1 MACKQLR
8 FVAASW
14 AVTYLAL
21 ALLCAP
27 AFAEANLRIPI
38 PKRDK
43 PTPVQKLNEQGV
55 KAIQK
60 HQFDK
65 AKSYFYH
72 AYLLD
77 PDDPFTL
84 NNLGYI
90 SELQGDVDRAQRYY
104 ELAEQNSTG
113 AIVAK
118 SNVAAM
124 KGQPF
129 SEAVQ
134 GVKSGPMQANRINV
148 EAMRLLSHGRLKEAD
163 TLLQQALSLNP
174 RDPFTLN
181 NLGYTKESEGE
192 LKEAQKYYQAAAQL
206 NSKDPVIVT
215 VNSSWRGQP
224 ISKVASR
231 NAKAVERELRKRQS
245 SEQQVARLNLRGVA
259 ALNRNDTESARHY
272 FEQAYKM
279 NPADGFTL
287 NNMGYVA
294 ELQGD
299 RETADEFYAKA
310 RRAQGAS
317 DKVTF
322 SNQREMQGLKL
333 GAVAGI
339 NDEKVETTMEA
350 SAEARRRMGGP
361 IQLKRRNGAPVTEPE
376 AVPQRPPGSE
386 QAPEPQAAPAAEPQ
400 AEPTPRAP
408 SPYSPEPPKMPAPQ
422 MPEPSTQPA
431 APATQPPQSMAPAS
445 KQPSSTPPPSGQS
458 VPQTSSPA
466 VPQSSFPVATP
477 APPSPEGQQAQ
488 PIQPGA
494 PVQPPQNAPQIQ
506 NTTPPS
512 TVQPQ
517 Q

>member
-8 FVAASW
+8 PVAATW
-14 AVTYLAL
+14 AVTCIAL
-21 ALLCAP
+21 ALLCVP
-27 AFAEANLRIPI
+27 AFAEATLRIPI
-38 PKRDK
+38 PRRDK
-43 PTPVQKLNEQGV
+43 PTPVQKLNAEGV

-90 SELQGDVDRAQRYY
+90 SELQGDVERAQRYY

-134 GVKSGPMQANRINV
+134 GVKSGPMQANRMNV

-174 RDPFTLN
+174 HDPFTLN

-192 LKEAQKYYQAAAQL
+192 LKEAERYYQAAAQV
-206 NSKDPVIVT
+206 NAKDPVIVT
-215 VNSSWRGQP
+215 VNPSWRGHP
-224 ISKVASR
+224 ISKIAAR
-231 NAKAVERELRKRQS
+231 NAKAVESELRKREN
-245 SEQQVARLNLRGVA
+245 SEQQVARLNLRGVT
-259 ALNRNDTESARHY
+259 ALNRNDAESARHY
-272 FEQAYKM
+272 FEQAYKL
-279 NPADGFTL
+279 NPEDGFTL

-310 RRAQGAS
+310 RRAQRAN

-339 NDEKVETTMEA
+339 NDQKIETTMEA
-350 SAEARRRMGGP
+350 NAEARRRLGGP
-361 IQLKRRNGAPVTEPE
+361 IQLKRRNGAAVTEPE
-376 AVPQRPPGSE
+376 TVPQRPPGSE
-386 QAPEPQAAPAAEPQ
+386 QAPEPQAAPSAEPQ
-400 AEPTPRAP
+400 AQPAPQAP
-408 SPYSPEPPKMPAPQ
+408 SPFSPEPPKMPAPQ
-422 MPEPSTQPA
+422 MPQPSTQPP

-445 KQPSSTPPPSGQS
+445 GQPTQPPPAQP
-458 VPQTSSPA
+458 VPQTSSPNGQ
-466 VPQSSFPVATP
+466 QSSGPVT
-477 APPSPEGQQAQ
+477 APVTPSPQGQQQAQ
-488 PIQPGA
+488 PSQPA
-494 PVQPPQNAPQIQ
+494 PPMQPPQNAPQGQ
-506 NTTPPS
+506 STTPPS
-512 TVQPQ
+512 TVQPPQ
-517 Q
+517 

>member
-8 FVAASW
+8 SVAATW
-14 AVTYLAL
+14 AVTYITL
-21 ALLCAP
+21 ALLCVP
-27 AFAEANLRIPI
+27 AFAEASLRIPI

-43 PTPVQKLNEQGV
+43 PTPVQKLNAQGV

-192 LKEAQKYYQAAAQL
+192 LKEAEKYYQADARL
-206 NSKDPVIVT
+206 NAKDPVIVT
-215 VNSSWRGQP
+215 VNPSWRGHP
-224 ISKVASR
+224 ISKIAAR
-231 NAKAVERELRKRQS
+231 NAKAVERELRKREN
-245 SEQQVARLNLRGVA
+245 SEQQVARLNLRGVT
-259 ALNRNDTESARHY
+259 ALNRNDAESARHY
-272 FEQAYKM
+272 FEQAYKL
-279 NPADGFTL
+279 NPEDGFTL

-310 RRAQGAS
+310 RRAQRAN

-339 NDEKVETTMEA
+339 NDQKVETTMEA
-350 SAEARRRMGGP
+350 SAEARRRVGGP

-386 QAPEPQAAPAAEPQ
+386 QAPEPQVAPPAEPQ
-400 AEPTPRAP
+400 AQPTPQAP
-408 SPYSPEPPKMPAPQ
+408 SPFSPEPPKMPAPQ
-422 MPEPSTQPA
+422 MPQPSTQPP
-431 APATQPPQSMAPAS
+431 APATQPPQSMAPG
-445 KQPSSTPPPSGQS
+445 SGQPRS
-458 VPQTSSPA
+458 TQSPTAQPVPQTSSPN
-466 VPQSSFPVATP
+466 VPQSSAPVAPGPPSPQGQQPQPSQP
-477 APPSPEGQQAQ
+477 APPM
-488 PIQPGA
+488 
-494 PVQPPQNAPQIQ
+494 QPPPSAPPGQ

-512 TVQPQ
+512 TVQPPQ
-517 Q
+517 